1 MMPAL
6 IIPVAIFSFLGGS
19 VLGRSR
25 RGLSMLPDGRTSPFS
40 MVPLAAWRKFVAVMV
55 VRPKDA
61 VGPRGRLGYFGL
73 DARRLADVGFMR
85 GAHKERVGDE
95 VGTWVGEW
103 VAPMS
108 HEAFLAN
115 PEAQHAAFVR
125 STKLLVP
132 RALPYVGATIDGK
145 KATLSGLLAAGH
157 LAGEEGLAG
166 WATDPSVRKRFRA
179 TTANFERAN
188 GMF

>member
-1 MMPAL
+1 MTPILLLPAA
-6 IIPVAIFSFLGGS
+6 VFSFLGGLS
-19 VLGRSR
+19 LGKSR
-25 RGLSMLPDGRTSPFS
+25 RGLSMLPPERRSPLPG
-40 MVPLAAWRKFVAVMV
+40 VPIAAWRRFVAVMV
-55 VRPKDA
+55 VRPRGD

-103 VAPMS
+103 VAPLTHES
-108 HEAFLAN
+108 FLASAGAQHEALA
-115 PEAQHAAFVR
+115 R
-125 STKLLVP
+125 SMRKMLP
-132 RALPYVGATIDGK
+132 RALPHVGRAIDGRR
-145 KATLSGLLAAGH
+145 ATLSGLLAAGH
-157 LAGEEGLAG
+157 LAGEEGLG
-166 WATDPSVRKRFRA
+166 SWATDPSVRRKFRA

>member
-1 MMPAL
+1 MVPAL
-6 IIPVAIFSFLGGS
+6 IIPVAVFSFLGGA

-25 RGLSMLPDGRTSPFS
+25 RGLSMLPPERQGPLPG
-40 MVPLAAWRKFVAVMV
+40 VPIAAWRRFVTVMV
-55 VRPKDA
+55 VRPRSD

-103 VAPMS
+103 VPPLSRESFLAS
-108 HEAFLAN
+108 AGAQHEALA
-115 PEAQHAAFVR
+115 R
-125 STKLLVP
+125 ST
-132 RALPYVGATIDGK
+132 RRMLPKVLPHVGREIDGRR
-145 KATLSGLLAAGH
+145 ATLSGLLAAGH
-157 LAGEEGLAG
+157 LAGEEGLG
-166 WATDPSVRKRFRA
+166 SWAADATVRRKFRA

-188 GMF
+188 GIF